1 VIKDI
6 SPAGIGP
13 VRRSPNSFEGQDVA
27 RVSDNIKAGDGNGI
41 DSISLNPDSF
51 VSTTKF
57 VTATEQRIGRAAK

>member
-1 VIKDI
+1 
-6 SPAGIGP
+6 
-13 VRRSPNSFEGQDVA
+13 
-27 RVSDNIKAGDGNGI
+27 VSDNIKAGDGNGI